1 MKTLDIIKPIRH
13 HLKHRALPLAALALA
28 TACGLNSAQAFSV
41 VWDTAINTTADTDV
55 VTTGTLVRAVA
66 ASGSAGNGATVNGV
80 VFTPYASTASNSYS
94 YSGYAQDNT
103 QSWGT
108 GTGEGLWTDSLAK
121 TPATTNFWGVAC
133 REGYYGGISPSGSG
147 LSAAYKKI
155 LAGARDSSGAP
166 ATMTLGGL
174 TVGQSYLVQLWSM
187 DTRDIGQRTMVLDG
201 IPTTAM
207 LTARSAGD
215 PGQNIIG
222 RFVAAGT
229 EQTFTLTGPV
239 VVTAYQLRT
248 IDPPPADPEVAIISP
263 ADTATV
269 FTTFTITA
277 TAGAPAGTI
286 TSVTFSYSADA
297 GATWTQLAEDT
308 GVPYSYT
315 WSSAPAGDYQ
325 IKAVAVDNL
334 AHSATALVH
343 VTVADTAPTVAITS
357 PADAGYAAPD
367 FTIRATAT
375 DDGAIT
381 QVDFYDGATLL
392 GTDST
397 PPYTWALTGAQL
409 GAHVLTAVA
418 FDNGSHQT
426 TSAAVHVT
434 VVTPVAIVWETPA
447 KDSGSDTD
455 VVTTGTPVR
464 AVAGSPLAGYGATVN
479 GVEFTP
485 YAVTPS
491 NEYHYNGYT
500 QYNTLSWGV
509 AGAGGWTD
517 ILAKTPPTTNF
528 WGLGWGHGYF
538 AGVRPNVLSDAYA
551 TALGG
556 IRGGGEADTMTL
568 GGLTVGQS
576 YLLQLWSMD
585 TRGSANNMPLSTMYL
600 DSNPSTAMLTNRGSS
615 GDPGQYIIGRFVAN
629 STEQSFTLTG
639 SIVVNA
645 YQLRAIS
652 GAPAGGYDAWAG
664 TGGYGLTGDN
674 AARGA
679 DPDGDGFTNLQEFL
693 FGTSPV
699 AGNGSLVTS
708 ETVAGDLVLHWLQHT
723 SGCSYR
729 VQESIT
735 LGNWGP
741 SAIVP
746 ELDVDQSG
754 VPTGYER
761 YKATISTSETRK
773 FFRVEGTE
781 N

>member
-1 MKTLDIIKPIRH
+1 MKTSDIIKPIRP
-13 HLKHRALPLAALALA
+13 HLNHRALPLAALALA

-41 VWDTAINTTADTDV
+41 VWDTAKNTTADTDV

-80 VFTPYASTASNSYS
+80 VFTPYASTASNTYS
-94 YSGYAQDNT
+94 YSGYTQYNT

-108 GTGEGLWTDSLAK
+108 GGWTDSLAK
-121 TPATTNFWGVAC
+121 TPPATNSWGIAC
-133 REGYYGGISPSGSG
+133 REGYYANIPPSG
-147 LSAAYKKI
+147 LSVAYKKI
-155 LAGARDSSGAP
+155 LAGTRDSGAP
-166 ATMTLGGL
+166 TTMTLGGL
-174 TVGQSYLVQLWSM
+174 TDGQSYLVQLWTC
-187 DTRDIGQRTMVLDG
+187 DTRGLGGRTMYLDG
-201 IPTTAM
+201 NPTTAM
-207 LTARSAGD
+207 LTARSDGD
-215 PGQNIIG
+215 PGQYIIG

-229 EQTFTLTGPV
+229 EQTFTLTDAV

-248 IDPPPADPEVAIISP
+248 IDPPPADPVVAIISP

-269 FTTFTITA
+269 FTTFTINA

-308 GVPYSYT
+308 GVPYSHT
-315 WSSAPAGDYQ
+315 WSSAPAGAYQ
-325 IKAVAVDNL
+325 LKAVAVDNL
-334 AHSATALVH
+334 ARSSEAVVH

-357 PADAGYAAPD
+357 PVDAGYAAPD

-381 QVDFYDGATLL
+381 HVDFYDGSTLL

-409 GAHVLTAVA
+409 GAHVLTAVV

-434 VVTPVAIVWETPA
+434 VVTPVAIAWETPA
-447 KDSGSDTD
+447 KDSALDTD
-455 VVTTGTPVR
+455 VVAMGTLVR

-491 NEYHYNGYT
+491 NEYSWNGA

-517 ILAKTPPTTNF
+517 SLAKTPPDTNY

-538 AGVRPNVLSDAYA
+538 ANVPPSGLSDAYA
-551 TALGG
+551 RALGG
-556 IRGGGEADTMTL
+556 VRYSVEAATMTL

-576 YLLQLWSMD
+576 YLVQLWSMD
-585 TRGSANNMPLSTMYL
+585 TRGSANGMPLTTMYL
-600 DSNPSTAMLTNRGSS
+600 DGNPSTAMLTNRGSS
-615 GDPGQYIIGRFVAN
+615 GDPGQYVIGRFVAN

-639 SIVVNA
+639 SVVVNA
-645 YQLRAIS
+645 YQLRATE
-652 GAPAGGYDAWAG
+652 AQPVGGYDAWAG
-664 TGGYGLTGDN
+664 SPDGYGLTAG
-674 AARGA
+674 AADRGA

-699 AGNGSLVTS
+699 AGNGTLVTS
-708 ETVAGDLVLHWLQHT
+708 ETVGGGLVLDWLQRA
-723 SGCSYR
+723 SGSGY
-729 VQESIT
+729 VLQESIT
-735 LGNWGP
+735 MGANDWST

-746 ELDVDQSG
+746 VLDDQTG
-754 VPTGYER
+754 VPTGYVR
-761 YKATISTSETRK
+761 YKAVITTGETRK